1 MTTRADLAAEIAD
14 DIDDTT
20 GFYSSQIATAIKAAQ
35 RECERETYYFNQTRT
50 ITFTTVASQSAYGTS
65 DNANIPTL
73 VHIRSAWIEDSNGER
88 TDLRRITQEEWEWR
102 ADNSASTGEP
112 YSYTYFEQQVFLYP
126 VPNSANYTI
135 RLIASPYRL
144 DVLTNGTD
152 TNAWLTEAYD
162 LLKAR
167 AKYILARD
175 TLKDPELAQAMYAN
189 WTDQDRML
197 TGETTRRLGTGRIRA
212 TKF

>member
-20 GFYSSQIATAIKAAQ
+20 GFYASQITRAIQAAQ
-35 RECERETYYFNQTRT
+35 RECERETYYFNQTRD
-50 ITFTTVASQSAYGTS
+50 ITFTTVAGQSSYDSS
-65 DNANIPTL
+65 DNTSIPTL
-73 VHIRSAWIEDSNGER
+73 VHIRSAWIEDASNER
-88 TDLRRITQEEWEWR
+88 TPLRRIRQEDWELLS
-102 ADNSASTGEP
+102 DNSAATGEP
-112 YSYTYFEQQVFLYP
+112 FDYTYFAQKVFLYP
-126 VPNSANYTI
+126 IPDSANYTV

-144 DVLTNGTD
+144 DVLEQGGD

-175 TLKDPELAQAMYAN
+175 TLKDMDLAGAMLAN
-189 WTDQDRML
+189 WQDQDRML

-212 TKF
+212 TRF